1 MKKSLIGRISSFY
14 LLIFL
19 FISSVAFLHA
29 QEAVK
34 SSLYDNG
41 KMWTFDYPPTDYFTK
56 TYNFTPSTEWFTKAR
71 LSAVRL
77 PAGCSA
83 SFISEDG
90 LVMTNHHCARGAL
103 DKVNRPGEDLPDTGY
118 FARSLDEERK
128 VPGMQADVL
137 QVIEDVTKR
146 MQTAFES
153 GKTDEEKLKAREAE
167 RVKIEQEYSDKDS
180 ILTFNVVSFYN
191 GGRYSV
197 YGYKRYNDVRL
208 VFAVE
213 TQTGFYG
220 GDYDNF
226 TYPRYDVDLSLFRVY
241 ENDKPLKTPYYYK
254 WSKGGVKESDVVFIV
269 GNPGRTS
276 RLLTVSQLEFNRD
289 YAYAFTLDFLNTAVK
304 DLTDKIAKH
313 PEKKLELQ
321 TRLFSFANSQKAYG
335 GQLDGLRDKYMMD
348 RKRDFEKNFKE
359 AVMKNPELKAKYA
372 TVWDEI
378 EKYQKE
384 KSSYFI
390 DLNAF
395 GYKGRNTNP
404 YYTLAADLVNYA
416 AQMKKPE
423 SEREKEYTGPGLDL
437 AKEKMALGKFD
448 SEFDM
453 TNFIFQLSNLKKAE
467 SKYPEVKAFFN
478 GKSPEEAAK
487 MIVGSSVLN
496 DRDKVKKMVD
506 NPDEIL
512 KSTDPLLSVV
522 AKTLPIGKSSTI
534 SYRAIL
540 PKEAAKVQLL
550 GNAIYDVY
558 GTQIP
563 PDATFT
569 PRIADGVV
577 KGYEYNGTI
586 APPITT
592 FYGMYDRYYSHQKPD
607 WDLPPKWKNPPANF
621 KMATPVNFVAS
632 ADIIGGNSGSPV
644 INKNLEVVG
653 LVFDGNIESLP
664 GEFIFLEEKNRT
676 VAVHSEGILEAL
688 GSIYKADRLV
698 AEIKSGKIVEVKP
711 ALHEI
716 KEEKPVEKTID
727 KKKDIK
733 KKSK

>member
-1 MKKSLIGRISSFY
+1 MKKGLIVRISAFY
-14 LLIFL
+14 LFVFL
-19 FISSVAFLHA
+19 FISSASFIQA
-29 QEAVK
+29 QVK

-41 KMWTFDYPPTDYFTK
+41 KMWTFDYPPTDYLTK
-56 TYNFTPSTEWFTKAR
+56 TYNFTPNADWYAKAR

-118 FARSLDEERK
+118 FARSLDEERR

-137 QVIEDVTKR
+137 MVIEDVTKR

-167 RVKIEQEYSDKDS
+167 RMKIEQEYSAKDTN
-180 ILTFNVVSFYN
+180 LTFNVVSFYN
-191 GGRYSV
+191 GGRYSI

-213 TQTGFYG
+213 TQIGFYG

-241 ENDKPLKTPYYYK
+241 ENDKPLKTPYFYK
-254 WSKGGVKESDVVFIV
+254 WSNGGVKESDLIFVI

-289 YAYAFTLDFLNTAVK
+289 YAYAFTLDFLNTNVK
-304 DLTDKIAKH
+304 DLSDKIAKR
-313 PEKKLELQ
+313 PERKLELQ

-335 GQLDGLRDKYMMD
+335 GQLDGLKDKYMMD
-348 RKRDFEKNFKE
+348 RKRDFEKNFKD
-359 AVMKNPELKAKYA
+359 AVMKDPALKAKYA

-384 KSSYFI
+384 KAAYFI
-390 DLNAF
+390 DMNAF
-395 GYKGRNTNP
+395 GYKGRNTNV
-404 YYTLAADLVNYA
+404 YYILAADLVNYA
-416 AQMKKPE
+416 NNMKKPE
-423 SEREKEYTGPGLDL
+423 AEREKEFSGVALDL
-437 AKEKMALGKFD
+437 TKEKLALGKFNPED
-448 SEFDM
+448 DM
-453 TNFIFQLSNLKKAE
+453 TNLVFQISMLKRAE
-467 SKYPEVKAFFN
+467 AKYPEVKAFFN
-478 GKSPEEAAK
+478 GKTPEEAAK
-487 MIVGSSVLN
+487 MVTGSSVLN
-496 DRDKVKKMVD
+496 DRDKVKKMVE
-506 NPDEIL
+506 NPEEIL
-512 KSTDPLLSVV
+512 KSTDPLLSLV
-522 AKTLPIGKSSTI
+522 AKTLAIGKTATI
-534 SYRAIL
+534 SYRSIL

-592 FYGMYDRYYSHQKPD
+592 FYGMYDRCYSHQKPD
-607 WDLPPKWKNPPANF
+607 WDLPPRWKNPPASF
-621 KMATPVNFVAS
+621 KMSTPVNFVAS

-664 GEFIFLEEKNRT
+664 GEFIFLEDKNRT

-698 AEIKSGKIVEVKP
+698 AEMKAGKIVEIKP
-711 ALHEI
+711 PVPEV

-727 KKKDIK
+727 KKKDKK